1 VRIVAEQIEAEQFLA
16 RISRTSREV
25 DGDPTVL
32 ADLSAPHV
40 DPEAGEVHVYRFTRA
55 DFEVF
60 SHGASLLVVSETP
73 FCPRSAQT
81 DIAGVSRLPSGA
93 GLGSQSVD
101 RVRAFRQACRAAH
114 RQRGSRN
121 QTISRHAFRF
131 GVQLMKLPASDWP
144 ARVQRI
150 KSLGFSTIIRGLW
163 AGEATTFSGKHY
175 QVQDAPRGI
184 GVEEHGAPAIL
195 IGGGGR
201 KLLTVAGRHA
211 DIVGINP
218 SIPEG
223 WITAK
228 TSLDPTPE
236 RLQEKIG

>member
-1 VRIVAEQIEAEQFLA
+1 
-16 RISRTSREV
+16 
-25 DGDPTVL
+25 
-32 ADLSAPHV
+32 
-40 DPEAGEVHVYRFTRA
+40 
-55 DFEVF
+55 
-60 SHGASLLVVSETP
+60 
-73 FCPRSAQT
+73 
-81 DIAGVSRLPSGA
+81 
-93 GLGSQSVD
+93 
-101 RVRAFRQACRAAH
+101 
-114 RQRGSRN
+114 
-121 QTISRHAFRF
+121 
-131 GVQLMKLPASDWP
+131 MKLPASDWP

-150 KSLGFSTIIRGLW
+150 ESLGFSTIIRGLW
-163 AGEATTFSGKHY
+163 TGEATTFSGKHY

-228 TSLDPTPE
+228 TSLDPTPV